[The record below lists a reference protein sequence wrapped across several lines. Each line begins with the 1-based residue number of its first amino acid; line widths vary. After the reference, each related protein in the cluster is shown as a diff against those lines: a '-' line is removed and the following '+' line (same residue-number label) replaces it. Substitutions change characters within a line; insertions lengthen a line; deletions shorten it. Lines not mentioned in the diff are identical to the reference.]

1 MKKRI
6 LLLIFSVFFV
16 ISCTTDFDEINERS
30 DALTAADVSAK
41 YFITNVQTGI
51 YAPNRYPYWRGPI
64 IHVDRY
70 AGHTTFGFK
79 ACWWSDG
86 LGYTYSAG
94 YTGAVY
100 DWQAGTNGTL
110 NAFTNFVKTG
120 GTLENEQF
128 YAIALILK
136 GLYYQRYTDMFG
148 MVPYTEASNPDIVT
162 PKLDDQKTIYKGII
176 AELDEAIKIIGSETV
191 TGVGPELLEENDL
204 FFNGNM
210 QDWKKLANSLKLK
223 LALRAHE
230 AVGEDFSVAAATAAI
245 TGGVL
250 GDKDAVLKSDNEI
263 STWTSAVYGDV
274 WHPFYGGGHWN
285 IGSVLIDVLRDNN
298 DPRLM
303 KFANPIAGGTF
314 VMTKPTTGT
323 NVALY
328 PKHVKFL
335 TDHLKAGGLTI
346 TETTAT
352 DGTVTITVPAG
363 DAATFAH
370 YVGQPTRM
378 NSKIKP
384 YLYSNLFSKPTDYII
399 GAKNTGKPIAPK
411 LVMTAAESHL
421 MLAEAAL
428 KGIGSGDA
436 NTHYQNGIK
445 HSMRMWGVADADAT
459 TYLANES
466 MATLSGTT
474 AQKLAQV
481 ATQRW
486 VAHYTDGAEAW
497 AVARDS
503 GAPAGLP
510 GVTTALT
517 DQDIYVLGDLNG
529 AFPQRMR
536 YGGSAYNKNGVNV
549 NIANSAQGKDLQA
562 TKLWWAK

>member
-1 MKKRI
+1 MKNKL
-6 LLLIFSVFFV
+6 LLLIFSVFFI
-16 ISCTTDFDEINERS
+16 ISCTSDFDEINERS

-41 YFITNVQTGI
+41 YFVTNVQTGI
-51 YAPNRYPYWRGPI
+51 YAPNRYPYWRGPV

-70 AGHTTFGFK
+70 SGHTTFGFK

-110 NAFTNFVKTG
+110 TAFANFVKPG
-120 GTLENEQF
+120 GTLENKQF
-128 YAIALILK
+128 YAISLILK

-148 MVPYTEASNPDIVT
+148 MVPYTEASDPDIVT

-176 AELDEAIKIIGSETV
+176 ADLDAAITTIGSETT
-191 TGVGPELLEENDL
+191 TGVGPELLTDNDL
-204 FFNGNM
+204 FFGGDL
-210 QDWKKLANSLKLK
+210 QSWKKLANSLKLK
-223 LALRAHE
+223 LALRAHG
-230 AVGEDFSVAAATAAI
+230 AVGEDFSVATATAAI
-245 TGGVL
+245 ASGVL
-250 GDKDAVLKSDNEI
+250 GDRDAVVTSDNEI
-263 STWTSAVYGDV
+263 STWASASYGDI

-285 IGSVLIDVLRDNN
+285 VGSVLIDALRDNN
-298 DPRLM
+298 DPRLS
-303 KFANPIAGGTF
+303 KFAKPIAGGTF
-314 VMTKPTTGT
+314 VLTKPTTGT

-328 PKHVKFL
+328 PKHVKHL
-335 TDHLKAGGLTI
+335 TDHLKAGGMTI
-346 TETTAT
+346 TEATAS
-352 DGTVTITVPAG
+352 DGTVTITVPSG
-363 DAATFAH
+363 VD

-384 YLYSNLFSKPTDYII
+384 YLYTKLFSKPTDYII
-399 GAKNTGKPIAPK
+399 GAKNTGNPIAPK

-428 KGIGSGDA
+428 KGIGSGA

-445 HSMRMWGVADADAT
+445 HSMRMWGVADALVT
-459 TYLANES
+459 KFLAEES
-466 MATLSGTT
+466 MATLSGTP
-474 AQKLAQV
+474 AEQLAQV

-486 VAHYTDGAEAW
+486 IAHYTDGLEAW
-497 AVARDS
+497 AIVRDS
-503 GAPAGLP
+503 GFPVLP
-510 GVTTALT
+510 GVGTKLS

-529 AFPQRMR
+529 DYPQRMR
-536 YGGSAYNKNGVNV
+536 YGGSAYNKNAANV
-549 NIANSAQGKDLQA
+549 NAANAIQGADLQA

>member
-1 MKKRI
+1 MKNRI

-16 ISCTTDFDEINERS
+16 ISCTSDFDEINERT

-41 YFITNVQTGI
+41 YFVTNVQTGI
-51 YAPNRYPYWRGPI
+51 YAPNRYPYWRGPV

-70 AGHTTFGFK
+70 SGHTTFGFK

-110 NAFTNFVKTG
+110 TAFTNFVKTG
-120 GTLENEQF
+120 GTLENEQY

-136 GLYYQRYTDMFG
+136 GLYYQRYTDTFG
-148 MVPYTEASNPDIVT
+148 MVPYSEASDPDIVT

-176 AELDEAIKIIGSETV
+176 ADLDEAIATIGSETA
-191 TGVGPELLEENDL
+191 TGVGPELLTTNDL
-204 FFNGNM
+204 FFNGDM
-210 QDWKKLANSLKLK
+210 QSWKKLANSLKLK
-223 LALRAHE
+223 LALRAHG
-230 AVGEDFSVAAATAAI
+230 AVGEDFSVATATAAI
-245 TGGVL
+245 AGGVL
-250 GDKDAVLKSDNEI
+250 GDKDAVLTSDNEI
-263 STWTSAVYGDV
+263 STWSSASYGDI

-285 IGSVLIDVLRDNN
+285 VGSTLIDVLRDNK

-303 KFANPIAGGTF
+303 KFANPVKGGTF
-314 VMTKPTTGT
+314 VLTKPTTGS

-328 PKHVKFL
+328 PKHVKHL
-335 TDHLKAGGLTI
+335 TDHIKAGGLTI
-346 TETTAT
+346 TETTAS

-363 DAATFAH
+363 VAATFEH

-384 YLYSNLFSKPTDYII
+384 YLYTNLFSKPTDYII
-399 GAKNTGKPIAPK
+399 GAKNTGNPIAPK

-421 MLAEAAL
+421 MVAEAAI
-428 KGIGSGDA
+428 KGIGSGA
-436 NTHYQNGIK
+436 NTHYQMGITK
-445 HSMRMWGVADADAT
+445 SMQQWGVSASDIAT
-459 TYLANES
+459 FLANES
-466 MATLSGTT
+466 VATLSGTT
-474 AQKLAQV
+474 AEKLAQV

-486 VAHYTDGAEAW
+486 IAHYTDGLEAW
-497 AVARDS
+497 AVVRDS
-503 GAPAGLP
+503 GVPVLP
-510 GVTTALT
+510 GVGTALT

-529 AFPQRMR
+529 VYPQRMR
-536 YGGSAYNKNGVNV
+536 YGGSAYNKNEANV
-549 NIANSAQGKDLQA
+549 NAANAIQGSDLQA

>member
-1 MKKRI
+1 MKNRI

-16 ISCTTDFDEINERS
+16 ISCTSDFDEINERS
-30 DALTAADVSAK
+30 DALTASDVSAK
-41 YFITNVQTGI
+41 YFVTNVQTGI
-51 YAPNRYPYWRGPI
+51 YAPNRYPYWRGPV

-70 AGHTTFGFK
+70 SGHTTFGFK

-110 NAFTNFVKTG
+110 TAFTNFVKTG
-120 GTLENEQF
+120 GTLENKQY

-148 MVPYTEASNPDIVT
+148 MVPYTEASDPDIVT

-176 AELDEAIKIIGSETV
+176 ADLDTAIATIGAETA
-191 TGVGPELLEENDL
+191 TGVGPELLTTNDL
-204 FFNGNM
+204 FFNGDM
-210 QDWKKLANSLKLK
+210 QSWKKLANSLKLK
-223 LALRAHE
+223 LALRAHG
-230 AVGEDFSVAAATAAI
+230 AVGEDFSVATATAAI
-245 TGGVL
+245 ASGVL
-250 GDKDAVLKSDNEI
+250 GDKDAVLTSDNEI
-263 STWTSAVYGDV
+263 STWSSASYGDI

-285 IGSVLIDVLRDNN
+285 VGSTLIDVLRDNK

-303 KFANPIAGGTF
+303 KFANPVKGGTF
-314 VMTKPTTGT
+314 VLTKPTTGS

-328 PKHVKFL
+328 PKHVKHL
-335 TDHLKAGGLTI
+335 TDHIKAGGLTI
-346 TETTAT
+346 TEATAS

-363 DAATFAH
+363 VAATFEH

-384 YLYSNLFSKPTDYII
+384 YLYTDLFSKPTDYII
-399 GAKNTGKPIAPK
+399 GAKNTGNPIAPK

-421 MLAEAAL
+421 MVAEAAI
-428 KGIGSGDA
+428 KGIGSGA
-436 NTHYQNGIK
+436 NTHYQMGITK
-445 HSMRMWGVADADAT
+445 SMQQWGVSASDIAT
-459 TYLANES
+459 FLANES
-466 MATLSGTT
+466 VATLSGTT
-474 AQKLAQV
+474 AEKLAQV

-486 VAHYTDGAEAW
+486 IAHYTDGLEAW
-497 AVARDS
+497 AVVRDS
-503 GAPAGLP
+503 GVPVLP
-510 GVTTALT
+510 GVGTALT

-529 AFPQRMR
+529 AYPQRMR
-536 YGGSAYNKNGVNV
+536 YGGSAYNKNAANV
-549 NIANSAQGKDLQA
+549 NAANAIQGADLQA

>member
-1 MKKRI
+1 MKNRI

-16 ISCTTDFDEINERS
+16 ISCTSDFDEINERS
-30 DALTAADVSAK
+30 DALTASDVRAK
-41 YFITNVQTGI
+41 YFVTNVQTGI
-51 YAPNRYPYWRGPI
+51 YAPNRYPYWRGPV

-70 AGHTTFGFK
+70 SGHTTFGFK

-110 NAFTNFVKTG
+110 TAFTNFVKTG
-120 GTLENEQF
+120 GTLENKQY

-148 MVPYTEASNPDIVT
+148 MVPYTEASDPDIVT

-176 AELDEAIKIIGSETV
+176 ADLDEAITTIGAETN
-191 TGVGPELLEENDL
+191 TGPGPELLTTNDL
-204 FFNGNM
+204 FFNGDM
-210 QDWKKLANSLKLK
+210 QSWKKLANSLKLK
-223 LALRAHE
+223 LALRAHG
-230 AVGEDFSVAAATAAI
+230 ATGEDFSVATATAAI
-245 TGGVL
+245 ASGVL
-250 GDKDAVLKSDNEI
+250 GDKDAVLTSDNEI
-263 STWTSAVYGDV
+263 STWSSASYGDI

-285 IGSVLIDVLRDNN
+285 VGSTLIDVLRDNT

-303 KFANPIAGGTF
+303 KFANPVKGGTF
-314 VMTKPTTGT
+314 VLTKPTTGS

-328 PKHVKFL
+328 SKHVKHL
-335 TDHLKAGGLTI
+335 TDHIKAGGLTI
-346 TETTAT
+346 TEATAS

-363 DAATFAH
+363 VAATFEH

-384 YLYSNLFSKPTDYII
+384 YLYTDLFSKPTDYII
-399 GAKNTGKPIAPK
+399 GAKNTGNPIAPK

-421 MLAEAAL
+421 MVAEAAI
-428 KGIGSGDA
+428 KGIGSGA
-436 NTHYQNGIK
+436 NTHYQMGITK
-445 HSMRMWGVADADAT
+445 SMQQWGVAAADIAT
-459 TYLANES
+459 FLANES
-466 MATLSGTT
+466 VATLSGTT
-474 AQKLAQV
+474 AEKLAQV

-486 VAHYTDGAEAW
+486 IAHYTDGLEAW
-497 AVARDS
+497 AVVRDS
-503 GAPAGLP
+503 GVPVLP
-510 GVTTALT
+510 GVGTALT

-529 AFPQRMR
+529 AYPQRMR
-536 YGGSAYNKNGVNV
+536 YGGSAYNKNAANV
-549 NIANSAQGKDLQA
+549 NAANAIQGADLQA

>member
-1 MKKRI
+1 MKNRI

-16 ISCTTDFDEINERS
+16 ISCTSDFDEINERS

-41 YFITNVQTGI
+41 YFVTNVQTGI
-51 YAPNRYPYWRGPI
+51 YAPNRYPYWRGPV

-70 AGHTTFGFK
+70 SGHTTFGFK

-110 NAFTNFVKTG
+110 TAFTNFVKTG
-120 GTLENEQF
+120 GTLENKQY

-148 MVPYTEASNPDIVT
+148 MVPYTEASDPDIVT

-176 AELDEAIKIIGSETV
+176 ADLDEAITTIGAETN
-191 TGVGPELLEENDL
+191 TGPGPELLTTNDL
-204 FFNGNM
+204 FFNGDM
-210 QDWKKLANSLKLK
+210 QSWKKLANSLKLK
-223 LALRAHE
+223 LALRAHG
-230 AVGEDFSVAAATAAI
+230 ATGEDFSVATATAAI
-245 TGGVL
+245 ASGVL
-250 GDKDAVLKSDNEI
+250 GDKDAVLTSDNEI
-263 STWTSAVYGDV
+263 STWSSASYGDI

-285 IGSVLIDVLRDNN
+285 VGSTLIDVLRDNK

-303 KFANPIAGGTF
+303 KFANPVKGGTF
-314 VMTKPTTGT
+314 VLTKPTTGS

-328 PKHVKFL
+328 PKHVKHL
-335 TDHLKAGGLTI
+335 TDHIKAGGLTI
-346 TETTAT
+346 TEATAS

-363 DAATFAH
+363 VAATFEH

-384 YLYSNLFSKPTDYII
+384 YLYTDLFSKPTDYII
-399 GAKNTGKPIAPK
+399 GAKNTGNPIAPK

-421 MLAEAAL
+421 MVAEAAI
-428 KGIGSGDA
+428 KGIGSGA
-436 NTHYQNGIK
+436 NTHYQMGITK
-445 HSMRMWGVADADAT
+445 SMQQWGVSASDIAT
-459 TYLANES
+459 FLANES
-466 MATLSGTT
+466 VATLSGTT
-474 AQKLAQV
+474 AEKLAQV

-486 VAHYTDGAEAW
+486 IAHYTDGLEAW
-497 AVARDS
+497 AVVRDS
-503 GAPAGLP
+503 GVPVLP
-510 GVTTALT
+510 GVGTALT

-529 AFPQRMR
+529 AYPQRMR
-536 YGGSAYNKNGVNV
+536 YGGSAYNKNAANV
-549 NIANSAQGKDLQA
+549 NAANAIQGADLQA

>member
-1 MKKRI
+1 MKNRI

-16 ISCTTDFDEINERS
+16 ISCTSDFDEINERT

-41 YFITNVQTGI
+41 YFVTNVQTGI
-51 YAPNRYPYWRGPI
+51 YAPNRYPYWRGPV

-70 AGHTTFGFK
+70 SGHTTFGFK

-110 NAFTNFVKTG
+110 TAFTNFVKTG
-120 GTLENEQF
+120 GTLENEQY

-136 GLYYQRYTDMFG
+136 GLYYQRYTDTFG
-148 MVPYTEASNPDIVT
+148 MVPYSEASDPDIVT

-176 AELDEAIKIIGSETV
+176 ADLDEAIATIGSETA
-191 TGVGPELLEENDL
+191 TGVGPELLTTNDL
-204 FFNGNM
+204 FFNGDM
-210 QDWKKLANSLKLK
+210 QSWKKLANSLKLK
-223 LALRAHE
+223 LALRAHG

-245 TGGVL
+245 AGGVL
-250 GDKDAVLKSDNEI
+250 GDKDAVVTSDNEI
-263 STWTSAVYGDV
+263 STWASASYGDI

-285 IGSVLIDVLRDNN
+285 VGSTLIDVLRDNK

-303 KFANPIAGGTF
+303 KFANPVKGGTF
-314 VMTKPTTGT
+314 VLTKPTTGS

-328 PKHVKFL
+328 PKHVKHL
-335 TDHLKAGGLTI
+335 TDHIKAGGLTI
-346 TETTAT
+346 TETTAS

-363 DAATFAH
+363 NAATFEH

-384 YLYSNLFSKPTDYII
+384 YLYTNLFSKPTDYII
-399 GAKNTGKPIAPK
+399 GAKNTGNPIAPK

-421 MLAEAAL
+421 MVAEAAI
-428 KGIGSGDA
+428 KGIGSGA
-436 NTHYQNGIK
+436 NTHYQMGITK
-445 HSMRMWGVADADAT
+445 SMQQWGVAAADIAT
-459 TYLANES
+459 FLANES
-466 MATLSGTT
+466 IATLSGTT
-474 AQKLAQV
+474 AEKLAQV

-486 VAHYTDGAEAW
+486 IAHYTDGLEAW
-497 AVARDS
+497 AVVRDS
-503 GAPAGLP
+503 GVPVLP
-510 GVTTALT
+510 GVGTALT

-529 AFPQRMR
+529 VYPQRMR
-536 YGGSAYNKNGVNV
+536 YGGSAYNKNADNV
-549 NIANSAQGKDLQA
+549 NAANAIQGADLQA

>member
-1 MKKRI
+1 MKNRI

-16 ISCTTDFDEINERS
+16 ISCTSDFDEINERS
-30 DALTAADVSAK
+30 DALTASDVSAK
-41 YFITNVQTGI
+41 YFVTNVQTGI
-51 YAPNRYPYWRGPI
+51 YAPNRYPYWRGPV

-70 AGHTTFGFK
+70 SGHTTFGFK

-110 NAFTNFVKTG
+110 TAFTNFVKTG
-120 GTLENEQF
+120 GTLENKQY

-148 MVPYTEASNPDIVT
+148 MVPYTEASDPDIVT

-176 AELDEAIKIIGSETV
+176 ADLDEAITTIGAETN
-191 TGVGPELLEENDL
+191 TGPGPELLTTNDL
-204 FFNGNM
+204 FFNGDM
-210 QDWKKLANSLKLK
+210 QSWKKLANSLKLK
-223 LALRAHE
+223 LALRAHG
-230 AVGEDFSVAAATAAI
+230 ATGEDFSVATATAAI
-245 TGGVL
+245 ASGVL
-250 GDKDAVLKSDNEI
+250 GDKDAVLTSDNEI
-263 STWTSAVYGDV
+263 STWSSASYGDI

-285 IGSVLIDVLRDNN
+285 VGSTLIDVLRDNK

-303 KFANPIAGGTF
+303 KFANPVKGGTF
-314 VMTKPTTGT
+314 VLTKPTTGS

-328 PKHVKFL
+328 PKHVKHL
-335 TDHLKAGGLTI
+335 TDHIKAGGLTI
-346 TETTAT
+346 TEATAS

-363 DAATFAH
+363 VAATFEH
-370 YVGQPTRM
+370 YVGQQTRM

-384 YLYSNLFSKPTDYII
+384 YLYTDLFSKPTDYII
-399 GAKNTGKPIAPK
+399 GAKNTGNQIAPK

-421 MLAEAAL
+421 MVAEAAI
-428 KGIGSGDA
+428 KGIGSGA
-436 NTHYQNGIK
+436 NTHYQMGITK
-445 HSMRMWGVADADAT
+445 SMQQWGVAAADIAT
-459 TYLANES
+459 FLANES
-466 MATLSGTT
+466 VATLSGTT
-474 AQKLAQV
+474 AEKLAQV

-486 VAHYTDGAEAW
+486 IAHYTDGLETW
-497 AVARDS
+497 AVVRDS
-503 GAPAGLP
+503 GVPVLP
-510 GVTTALT
+510 GVGTALT

-529 AFPQRMR
+529 AYPQRMR
-536 YGGSAYNKNGVNV
+536 YGGSAYNKNAANV
-549 NIANSAQGKDLQA
+549 NAANAIQGADLQA